1 MDKENKKKLKT
12 FLQLILQYIDDIEYL
27 GVNEY
32 FKNNCRHYIELGIV
46 FPDVLNSY
54 FKEKFSSFE
63 KLLNDKFTINDK
75 FIEFI
80 KYGMV
85 LCYLSLINDLT
96 NQFSFNYTVI
106 LTQLIKKVEPKDTNN
121 LLVKTILLS
130 NLILMAKFSQ
140 LYNPFITNTIE
151 VVLLRLVDI
160 QTISINEDFNQ
171 IKQFFTKE
179 DNININM
186 VKERI
191 IELTTRSL
199 HEFSIILK
207 NDINYDTIFDRIF
220 TICYNI
226 LNSQAEFISIHSI
239 YIVNIEPK
247 FQPIVKILQLNIER
261 SKSKKCMHINF
272 FVEKI
277 KEIESLNPEIDPEYD
292 FSLSWGEK
300 KNLLKKKTQ
309 NNIVK
314 KVKKTKRE
322 AIRNLKKESR
332 LIDMERQKE
341 KAKIDQKRKE
351 EIKLSNQFI
360 EQTNLE
366 YKKLRTSQTKRKEKK
381 KRETRKAGNQV

>member
-1 MDKENKKKLKT
+1 LDKENKKKLKT

-54 FKEKFSSFE
+54 FKEKFSSLE
-63 KLLNDKFTINDK
+63 KLLNNKLVPNDK
-75 FIEFI
+75 LIDFI
-80 KYGMV
+80 KYGIV
-85 LCYLSLINDLT
+85 LCYLSLNNDLT

-106 LTQLIKKVEPKDTNN
+106 LTQLIKKVEPKDTNH
-121 LLVKTILLS
+121 LLIKTVLLS
-130 NLILMAKFSQ
+130 NMIIMAKFSQ
-140 LYNPFITNTIE
+140 LFNPFIANTFE
-151 VVLLRLVDI
+151 VVLLKLVDI
-160 QTISINEDFNQ
+160 DTVSVSEDFNE
-171 IKQFFTKE
+171 IKEFFSKE
-179 DNININM
+179 TNINISL

-191 IELTTRSL
+191 IELVTRSL

-207 NDINYDTIFDRIF
+207 NDINFDTIFDKISS
-220 TICYNI
+220 ICYNI
-226 LNSQAEFISIHSI
+226 LNSQHEFISIHSI
-239 YIVNIEPK
+239 FLVNIELK
-247 FQPIVKILQLNIER
+247 FQPILKTLQLNIER

-309 NNIVK
+309 NNIIK

>member
-1 MDKENKKKLKT
+1 
-12 FLQLILQYIDDIEYL
+12 
-27 GVNEY
+27 
-32 FKNNCRHYIELGIV
+32 
-46 FPDVLNSY
+46 
-54 FKEKFSSFE
+54 
-63 KLLNDKFTINDK
+63 
-75 FIEFI
+75 
-80 KYGMV
+80 
-85 LCYLSLINDLT
+85 
-96 NQFSFNYTVI
+96 
-106 LTQLIKKVEPKDTNN
+106 
-121 LLVKTILLS
+121 
-130 NLILMAKFSQ
+130 
-140 LYNPFITNTIE
+140 
-151 VVLLRLVDI
+151 
-160 QTISINEDFNQ
+160 
-171 IKQFFTKE
+171 
-179 DNININM
+179 
-186 VKERI
+186 
-191 IELTTRSL
+191 
-199 HEFSIILK
+199 
-207 NDINYDTIFDRIF
+207 
-220 TICYNI
+220 
-226 LNSQAEFISIHSI
+226 
-239 YIVNIEPK
+239 
-247 FQPIVKILQLNIER
+247 
-261 SKSKKCMHINF
+261 MHINF

>member
-1 MDKENKKKLKT
+1 LDKENKKKLKT